1 MKILQIT
8 APGQSTLLD
17 VPIPKPAA
25 GEVLM
30 RVEAIS
36 TCVQWDLHCRH
47 DEPMFL
53 GHRFKYPYTP
63 GRPGHEAT
71 GWIEAVGEG
80 VTNVKVGDRVSAW
93 RDQSESIVGA
103 YAQYY
108 INPAANVIRVP
119 EGLPAQALAP
129 IEMAMCIATV
139 FRMLEGMGA
148 IESRLFGVTGLGPAG
163 LISLQMARAAGA
175 SEVFGFDPLP
185 ERREL
190 AVQLGADACFDPC
203 ADLSA
208 SFPARPAAPRL
219 QTSIDCVGAKQTVE
233 FTMDAT
239 RDVVALFGV
248 QREDFTYAPR
258 HSNLT
263 LCGYKGHFFESAQ
276 YAVNL
281 IEQGKLNLAPLIT
294 HNLPLERY
302 DEGIGL
308 LERREGI
315 KVCFWPWEE

>member
-8 APGQSTLLD
+8 APGQSTILD
-17 VPIPKPAA
+17 VPIPVPAA
-25 GEVLM
+25 GEVLV

-47 DEPMFL
+47 DEPMFI
-53 GHRFKYPYTP
+53 GHKFFYPYTP

-80 VTNVKVGDRVSAW
+80 VTNVTVGDRVACW

-108 INPAANVIRVP
+108 IHSEASVIRVP

-139 FRMLEGMGA
+139 FRMLRDMNA
-148 IESRLFGVTGLGPAG
+148 IEGRCFGVTGLGPAG
-163 LISLQMARAAGA
+163 LISLQMARAEGA
-175 SEVFGFDPLP
+175 SEVFGFDPVA

-190 AVQLGADACFDPC
+190 AVQLGADACFDPTI
-203 ADLSA
+203 DLSTL
-208 SFPARPAAPRL
+208 FPARPAWPRL
-219 QTSIDCVGAKQTVE
+219 HSAIDCVGAKQTVE
-233 FTMDAT
+233 FTMDLTQDA
-239 RDVVALFGV
+239 VALFGV

-258 HSNLT
+258 HANLR
-263 LCGYKGHFFESAQ
+263 LCGYKGHSWESAQ
-276 YAVNL
+276 YAVGL
-281 IEQGKLNLAPLIT
+281 IEAGKLNLAPLIT

-302 DEGIGL
+302 DEGIAL
-308 LERREGI
+308 LEARQAI